1 MIFIDRSDGKKI
13 RQRHPLN
20 AIMPYMMPGRNE
32 SAVYYERQLDME
44 NALRHIK
51 AKNNALRKLG
61 DDAEPERADI
71 EGNYSLFALVLAA
84 AVRTIALRPELNR
97 FIHGRALYQRNHIA
111 LSFIVKQKMTEEAPE
126 ANAKVF
132 FDPDDTLEN
141 VTRKVNKA
149 INSVRESGEAEGER
163 IAKFAQSIPGGRAVM
178 IGAYKFLDRLNLAPR
193 ALIKADPLYASAY
206 FANLGSIGLDAPYHH
221 LYEWGNASIFVVM
234 GKLAQREIHHGP
246 YSSKRHFMEFKV
258 TIDERISE
266 GLYFARSASI
276 FTRLIGNPELLDR
289 PLAELEALLSGA
301 DEIAEGAKE

>member
-1 MIFIDRSDGKKI
+1 MIFIDRSDGEKI

-51 AKNNALRKLG
+51 SRNTMLRKLG
-61 DDAEPERADI
+61 EEAGPERADV

-132 FDPDDTLEN
+132 FDPEDTLQQ
-141 VTRKVNKA
+141 VTGKVNRA
-149 INSVRESGEAEGER
+149 INSVRETGEAEGER

-178 IGAYKFLDRLNLAPR
+178 IGAYRLLDRINLAPR

-234 GKLAQREIHHGP
+234 GKLAQREIRHGS

-276 FTRLIGNPELLDR
+276 FTRLIGNPELLDM
-289 PLAELEALLSGA
+289 PLAEVETLLKGA
-301 DEIAEGAKE
+301 DETSEDAKE